1 MRRGPALATILSLVV
16 LAACSDNSRQT
27 PMEPPPE
34 FDKGV
39 PCPGTTFP
47 LNQAKTQITAL
58 YPAGKLRTNALAV
71 AADIAKRWSQC
82 KVADPQRKVVAFV
95 KALLSDFRA
104 GRLTVY
110 STTPTTAERVSTLIN
125 TMYSGVGFGTPNLP
139 VDPTTGTDFGV
150 GFFTPGT
157 PLLVRTNLNDAA
169 VSVPGNAFTETTAI
183 TVLLRPDTPNPFD
196 GTGQTVLPPF
206 FEITASNLS
215 GTHYLANGRA
225 VVGFCVDEETVLN
238 ELNQPA
244 IAHLAVAEGTHPGGF
259 EVLDEASDAQYTA
272 LGLNCEQ
279 FVPSEIGSLF
289 EGGLKGFA
297 SAAPRVAA
305 RYARAAA
312 AAVFLPLR
320 LEAAVAKRGLGG
332 LPTSLSPFGVTDA
345 SPAPPASM
353 LTARY
358 SLGAD
363 TINGNLY
370 AVGGFDDVALA
381 TLESYDAGSNTW
393 TTKAS
398 MPTARQALGA
408 AAINGTL
415 YAVGGRGN
423 ASAAVAT
430 LEAYDPGTNTWT
442 TKAPMPAA
450 RQVSGCH
457 RDQRDSLRR
466 RRRRRRRRPR
476 AGDARSV

>member
-110 STTPTTAERVSTLIN
+110 PTTPTTAERVSTLIN

-157 PLLVRTNLNDAA
+157 PLLVRTNLNDGA

-183 TVLLRPDTPNPFD
+183 TVLLRPDTP
-196 GTGQTVLPPF
+196 TRST
-206 FEITASNLS
+206 
-215 GTHYLANGRA
+215 GRA
-225 VVGFCVDEETVLN
+225 RRCFRR
-238 ELNQPA
+238 
-244 IAHLAVAEGTHPGGF
+244 
-259 EVLDEASDAQYTA
+259 S
-272 LGLNCEQ
+272 
-279 FVPSEIGSLF
+279 SRS
-289 EGGLKGFA
+289 
-297 SAAPRVAA
+297 
-305 RYARAAA
+305 
-312 AAVFLPLR
+312 
-320 LEAAVAKRGLGG
+320 
-332 LPTSLSPFGVTDA
+332 
-345 SPAPPASM
+345 
-353 LTARY
+353 
-358 SLGAD
+358 
-363 TINGNLY
+363 
-370 AVGGFDDVALA
+370 
-381 TLESYDAGSNTW
+381 
-393 TTKAS
+393 
-398 MPTARQALGA
+398 
-408 AAINGTL
+408 
-415 YAVGGRGN
+415 
-423 ASAAVAT
+423 
-430 LEAYDPGTNTWT
+430 
-442 TKAPMPAA
+442 
-450 RQVSGCH
+450 
-457 RDQRDSLRR
+457 QRRT
-466 RRRRRRRRPR
+466 
-476 AGDARSV
+476 